1 MKQSTIDL
9 IAEHNKSSEY
19 RIVSDIWDCEEKRER
34 LKKYIANNETE
45 KALILKDIL
54 FDKEQNIL
62 IKYLSLTDNI
72 GVHQAVKEYFEEY
85 TAITKEEIEEATKLF
100 QSLKKDTE

>member
-1 MKQSTIDL
+1 M
-9 IAEHNKSSEY
+9 
-19 RIVSDIWDCEEKRER
+19 
-34 LKKYIANNETE
+34 
-45 KALILKDIL
+45 

-62 IKYLSLTDNI
+62 IKFLSLTDNI
-72 GVHQAVKEYFEEY
+72 EVHQAVKEYFEEY